1 MISKGGMIM
10 AILAQRTVDLTIA
23 PGDVLPV
30 VNVSQ
35 YDSAY
40 QLNCRL
46 WNTDDTPYLI
56 PENANARLDMTKEDG
71 NGVSVAMTISNANRA
86 ICYLWMVMQM
96 TTCVGDNTCEIVL
109 VHRDDGR
116 RLGTINFIMRVER
129 AALRNNAVVSE
140 SQISYV
146 QQKIDQWASIAAYGD
161 ALDAAQTQVT
171 QMGNNISNL
180 HNDLTDLENATAP
193 KDHASSSGEYGLA
206 TPTLYGHVKIW
217 DSMTDLPTGD
227 DEPCAAQAGNLVTLN
242 NKFIPAIYTPRNGWT
257 WGESFNAASSSC
269 YCRRMHDVIQITF
282 AAAVKSDIS
291 IPAAVSKNIIE
302 NLPVAM
308 TRVYVQA
315 AVVTFSSSTPSG
327 ITPVMC
333 AIRPEESAA
342 DSNQILKIDGATNP
356 TAIGPSQVIFGTIT
370 YITNDWA

>member
-1 MISKGGMIM
+1 M

-71 NGVSVAMTISNANRA
+71 NGVSVAMSISNANRA
-86 ICYLWMVMQM
+86 ICYLWMVLQM

-161 ALDAAQTQVT
+161 ALDAAHAQVT
-171 QMGNNISNL
+171 QLSDNLSQL
-180 HNDLTDLENATAP
+180 HNDLTDLDNEKAQ

-206 TPTLYGHVKIW
+206 TPALYGHVKIW
-217 DSMTDLPTGD
+217 DSITDIPSGS
-227 DEPCAAQAGNLVTLN
+227 DEPAVATAANLVLLRN
-242 NKFIPAIYTPRNGWT
+242 SIVPAAYVPRNGWK
-257 WGESFNAASSSC
+257 WGESFNAATSFC
-269 YCRRMHDVIQITF
+269 YCRRMFNVIQITF
-282 AAAVKSDIS
+282 AAAVKSDIT
-291 IPAAVSKNIIE
+291 IPAAVSKNVIE
-302 NLPVAM
+302 NLPAAM
-308 TRVYVQA
+308 TRVYVQGFTVTYDSSGGT
-315 AVVTFSSSTPSG
+315 AVPTG

-333 AIRPEESAA
+333 AIRPEESASN
-342 DSNQILKIDGATNP
+342 SNQILKSDGALNP
-356 TAIGPSQVIFGTIT
+356 IQIDASRTIFGTIM
-370 YITNDWA
+370 YISNDWN

>member
-1 MISKGGMIM
+1 M
-10 AILAQRTVDLTIA
+10 AILAQRTVDLTVA

-56 PENANARLDMTKEDG
+56 PENANARLDMTKPDG

-86 ICYLWMVMQM
+86 ICYLWMVLQM
-96 TTCVGDNTCEIVL
+96 TTCVGDSECEVVL

-116 RLGTINFIMRVER
+116 RLGSINFIMRVER

-161 ALDAAQTQVT
+161 ALSAAQSQVT
-171 QMGNNISNL
+171 ELANNLSQL
-180 HNDLTDLENATAP
+180 HNDLTDLDDEKAQ

-206 TPTLYGHVKIW
+206 TPALYGHIKIW
-217 DSMTDLPTGD
+217 DSLTDMPDGSE
-227 DEPCAAQAGNLVTLN
+227 EPVAAAAANLITLRN
-242 NKFIPAIYTPRNGWT
+242 TIVPAIYTPRNGWT

-269 YCRRMHDVIQITF
+269 YCRRMFNTIQITF
-282 AAAVKSDIS
+282 AAAVKSDTT
-291 IPAAVSKNIIE
+291 IPAAVSKNIIT

-315 AVVTFSSSTPSG
+315 AVVTFSGGTP
-327 ITPVMC
+327 TAVAPVMC
-333 AIRPEESAA
+333 SIRPEESAA

-356 TAIGPSQVIFGTIT
+356 TVVGPSQVIFGTIT
-370 YITNDWA
+370 YISNDWN

>member
-1 MISKGGMIM
+1 M
-10 AILAQRTVDLTIA
+10 AILAQRTVDLTVS

-56 PENANARLDMTKEDG
+56 PENANARLDMTKPDG
-71 NGVSVAMTISNANRA
+71 NGVSVAMSISNANRA
-86 ICYLWMVMQM
+86 ICYLWMVLQM
-96 TTCVGDNTCEIVL
+96 TTCVGDSECEVVL

-116 RLGTINFIMRVER
+116 RLGSINFIMRVER

-161 ALDAAQTQVT
+161 ALDAAQAQVT
-171 QMGNNISNL
+171 GLGDNLSQL
-180 HNDLTDLENATAP
+180 HNDLTDLEDATAP

-217 DSMTDLPTGD
+217 DSMTDLPTGG

-242 NKFIPAIYTPRNGWT
+242 NKFVPAAYVPRNGWS
-257 WGESFNAASSSC
+257 WGESFNAATSVC

-302 NLPVAM
+302 NLPAAM

-315 AVVTFSSSTPSG
+315 AMITFSAG
-327 ITPVMC
+327 IPTAVIPVMC
-333 AIRPEESAA
+333 SIRPEESASN
-342 DSNQILKIDGATNP
+342 SNQILKVDGAINP
-356 TAIGPSQVIFGTIT
+356 TPIDASRTIFGTIT

>member
-1 MISKGGMIM
+1 M

-71 NGVSVAMTISNANRA
+71 NGVSVAMSISNANRA
-86 ICYLWMVMQM
+86 ICYLWMVLQM

-116 RLGTINFIMRVER
+116 RLGSINFILRVER

-161 ALDAAQTQVT
+161 ALSAAQAQVT
-171 QMGNNISNL
+171 QLSDNLSQL
-180 HNDLTDLENATAP
+180 HNDLTDLDNEKAQ

-206 TPTLYGHVKIW
+206 TPVLYGHVKIW
-217 DSMTDLPTGD
+217 DSITDIPSGS
-227 DEPCAAQAGNLVTLN
+227 DEPAVATAANLVLLRN
-242 NKFIPAIYTPRNGWT
+242 SIVPAAYVPRNGWK
-257 WGESFNAASSSC
+257 WGESFNAATSVC
-269 YCRRMHDVIQITF
+269 YCRRMFNVIQITF
-282 AAAVKSDIS
+282 AAAVKSDIT
-291 IPAAVSKNIIE
+291 IPAAVSKNVIE
-302 NLPVAM
+302 NLPAAM

-315 AVVTFSSSTPSG
+315 AIVQFSGGTPTA
-327 ITPVMC
+327 IVPVMC
-333 AIRPEESAA
+333 SIRPEESAA
-342 DSNQILKIDGATNP
+342 DSNQILKIDGALNP
-356 TAIGPSQVIFGTIT
+356 TQIDASRTIFGTIM
-370 YITNDWA
+370 YISNDWN